1 MFSVSICIIL
11 FVHSGADQSTCAQA
25 AAQPIR
31 SCVSEGIGV
40 AIFPKVGDLQ
50 HNRVEFPIEGLF

>member
-1 MFSVSICIIL
+1 MYN

-31 SCVSEGIGV
+31 SCVSEGVGV